1 MKEVFVIR
9 NQHGQFLGK
18 QAQWI
23 DESEPAAAWRTPHRD
38 VALNHLIETNA
49 RDIEQ
54 RLLLLQCPLNEKDVP
69 LLGDAIEPRKSAPV
83 TYDEPEGEA
92 ASAPEAGEEP
102 EHDETADE
110 TAVAENDVVE
120 PQAVAGD
127 YAG

>member
-18 QAQWI
+18 QSQWL
-23 DESEPAAAWRTPHRD
+23 DESEPAAAWRSPHRD
-38 VALNHLIETNA
+38 IALNHLIETNA

-54 RLLLLQCPLNEKDVP
+54 RLLLLQCPLNDKDIP
-69 LLGDAIEPRKSAPV
+69 LLGDACEPRKSAPV

-92 ASAPEAGEEP
+92 VPAPEEEP
-102 EHDETADE
+102 QKEQAADE
-110 TAVAENDVVE
+110 DVVVDNDVAE
-120 PQAVAGD
+120 PQAMAGD